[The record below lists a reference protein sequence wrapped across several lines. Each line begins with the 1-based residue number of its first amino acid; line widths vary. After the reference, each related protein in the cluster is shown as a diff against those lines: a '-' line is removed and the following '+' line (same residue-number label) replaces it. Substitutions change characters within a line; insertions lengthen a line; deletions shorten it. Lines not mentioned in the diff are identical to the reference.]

1 MLEQLNINV
10 SQWIE
15 NLEKKGRISFSLNQL
30 EDELPSYSGVAIKS
44 ALRRLSKKGKIVSFH
59 KGFYLI
65 ISAQYANRGILP
77 AALFMDNF
85 MKYLNRPYYVGL
97 LSAAALYGA
106 AHQQPQEYFFISKSN
121 IESRLLKER
130 KTESGYLKVSSPVL
144 TASDLVQFEK
154 RSGGI
159 TRVATVLTELI
170 EEMDPKEF
178 DPIFFTSTP
187 STAIQRLG
195 YLIERVLNNEKLANE
210 LFEASQKNG
219 IDFFRIPLKA
229 SAPTKGFLSDNRW
242 KVIVNAEIEIDE

>member
-1 MLEQLNINV
+1 M
-10 SQWIE
+10 
-15 NLEKKGRISFSLNQL
+15 
-30 EDELPSYSGVAIKS
+30 
-44 ALRRLSKKGKIVSFH
+44 
-59 KGFYLI
+59 
-65 ISAQYANRGILP
+65 
-77 AALFMDNF
+77 
-85 MKYLNRPYYVGL
+85 GL

-106 AHQQPQEYFFISKSN
+106 AHQQPQEYFVITDFPVLRPSHKKGLKVNFISKSK

-130 KTESGYLKVSSPVL
+130 KTESGYLKVSSPLL

-159 TRVATVLTELI
+159 TRVATVLNELV

-195 YLIERVLNNEKLANE
+195 YLIEKVINNENLADE
-210 LFEASQKNG
+210 LFEASQKYEL
-219 IDFFRIPLKA
+219 DFFRIPLKA
-229 SAPTKGFLSDNRW
+229 SAPTKGFSSDNRW